1 MQATQLEQTTERR
14 LSPEE
19 FAKVLNVSVTTIYR
33 MLKRGEIVAA
43 KVAGQWR
50 INASAT
56 LANLGI

>member
-1 MQATQLEQTTERR
+1 MQATQLERTTERR

-19 FAKVLNVSVTTIYR
+19 FAEVLNVSVTTIYR